1 MKIRNDMKKALK
13 NRFSRQLGIC
23 AVLLVSLLSA
33 TFVFAQKEPWTIRD
47 YLKNLPEQYKTYS
60 GDYPKPP
67 PADAIVLDEENG
79 YVAVLNVQSGVS
91 STNPYPIFEMALFK
105 RSNGEQIIVVS
116 NTISDSVCL
125 THETFFLQKRGDSWL
140 DVRSRVLPKL
150 AAQMF
155 FTEARLAEKFQA
167 TNKKVGNSE
176 KLDLYFAPPRKGTQI
191 SVKLDICD
199 YVPDEFDGKISFD
212 EFTGNAQSVFLD
224 WDKKRGVFKLAK

>member
-1 MKIRNDMKKALK
+1 MKKALK
-13 NRFSRQLGIC
+13 NSFSRQRRIC
-23 AVLLVSLLSA
+23 AVLLISLLSA
-33 TFVFAQKEPWTIRD
+33 TSVFAQKEQWTIRD

-60 GDYPKPP
+60 GDYPKLP

-79 YVAVLNVQSGVS
+79 YAAILNVQAGVS

-125 THETFFLQKRGDSWL
+125 SHETFFLQKRGDSWL
-140 DVRSRVLPKL
+140 DVRARVLPKL
-150 AAQMF
+150 TAQMF

-176 KLDLYFAPPRKGTQI
+176 KLDLYFAPPRKGTRI

-212 EFTGNAQSVFLD
+212 EFTENAQSVFLD